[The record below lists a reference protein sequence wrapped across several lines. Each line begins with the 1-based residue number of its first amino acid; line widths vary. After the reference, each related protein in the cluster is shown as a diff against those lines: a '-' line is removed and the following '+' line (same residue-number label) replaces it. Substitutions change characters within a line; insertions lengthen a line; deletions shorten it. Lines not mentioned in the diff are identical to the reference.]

1 MSFTEAVRVA
11 LGALVANRLRSALT
25 TLGVLIG
32 VMAVVLLVA
41 IGQGAREEITGTIEG
56 LGSNLLF
63 AFPGSGDLTQPVPAR
78 SRFTNGVIED
88 VAREF
93 GDPSRVAAD
102 VVSGEVVRAAGN
114 ESFATVLGISEFFT
128 TVIDREIARGQDL
141 SGSDIVA
148 ARRVAV
154 IGPAI
159 ADDLYGMRDPIGR
172 DVTVAGL
179 RFRIVGV
186 LTEVGGSAFGPDRDS
201 QLLIPITTAQRVFG
215 TDRVDN
221 IFVKARSPDDV
232 AADADLLRR
241 ALSRRFDEADFQVLT
256 QDDILGVI
264 GDILGLL
271 TMVLAA
277 IAGISLLVGGV
288 GVSNIML
295 VSVTERTR
303 EIGLRKALGARPRD
317 LTVQFL
323 LEAVVLTG
331 AGGVAGLALGI
342 GGAAAVDAFAPVPA
356 VVTGWSVALAFG
368 VSVAVGVFFGVWP
381 AVRAGRLDPVVA
393 LRHE

>member
-1 MSFTEAVRVA
+1 MSTWEAARVA
-11 LGALVANRLRSALT
+11 LRALLANRLRSALT

-41 IGQGAREEITGTIEG
+41 IGQGARQEITGAIEG

-78 SRFTNGVIED
+78 SRFTNEVVED

-93 GDPSRVAAD
+93 GDPTRVAAD
-102 VVSGEVVRAAGN
+102 VVSGELVRAAGN
-114 ESFATVLGISEFFT
+114 ETFSTVLGISEHFT
-128 TVIDREIARGQDL
+128 AVIDREVARGQDL

-154 IGPAI
+154 IGPAV
-159 ADDLYGMRDPIGR
+159 ATDLYGDRDPISR
-172 DVTVAGL
+172 DLTIAGL

-186 LTEVGGSAFGPDRDS
+186 LTEVGGTAFGPDRDS
-201 QLLIPITTAQRVFG
+201 QVLVPITTAQRMFG

-221 IFVKARSPDDV
+221 IFVKASSPDDV
-232 AADADLLRR
+232 SRDAETFRR
-241 ALSRRFDEADFQVLT
+241 ALSRRFDEADFQVLS
-256 QDDILGVI
+256 QDDILGVV
-264 GDILGLL
+264 GDILGIL
-271 TMVLAA
+271 TIVLGA

-317 LTVQFL
+317 LTLQFL
-323 LEAVVLTG
+323 LEAIVLTG
-331 AGGVAGLALGI
+331 FGGLVGLGIGI
-342 GGAAAVDAFAPVPA
+342 GGAAVVDRVAPVPA
-356 VVTGWSVALAFG
+356 VVTGWSVALALG
-368 VSVAVGVFFGVWP
+368 VSVAVGIFFGVWP
-381 AVRAGRLDPVVA
+381 AVRAGRLDPVIA

>member
-1 MSFTEAVRVA
+1 MNLTESARVA
-11 LGALVANRLRSALT
+11 LRALLANRLRSALT

-32 VMAVVLLVA
+32 VLAVVLLVA
-41 IGQGAREEITGTIEG
+41 IGQGAREEITDTVEG

-63 AFPGSGDLTQPVPAR
+63 AFPGSGDFTRPLPAR
-78 SRFTNGVIED
+78 SRFTNDVIDD

-93 GDPSRVAAD
+93 GDPRRVAAD
-102 VVSGEVVRAAGN
+102 LVSGEVVRAGGN
-114 ESFATVLGISEFFT
+114 DTFASVLGITEFFT
-128 TVIDREIARGQDL
+128 TVIDRDVARGEDL
-141 SGSDIVA
+141 TGSDIVA

-159 ADDLYGMRDPIGR
+159 GTELFGDRDPIGR
-172 DVTVAGL
+172 DVTIAGL
-179 RFRIVGV
+179 RFRVVGV
-186 LTEVGGSAFGPDRDS
+186 LTAVGGSAFGPDRDS
-201 QLLIPITTAQRVFG
+201 QVLVPITTAQRLFG

-221 IFVKARSPDDV
+221 IFVKSTSAADV
-232 AADADLLRR
+232 AADAEIFRR
-241 ALSRRFDEADFQVLT
+241 ALSQRFDEADFSVLT

-264 GDILGLL
+264 SDILGLL
-271 TMVLAA
+271 TIVLGA

-317 LTVQFL
+317 LALQFL

-331 AGGVAGLALGI
+331 TGGLAGLGLGI
-342 GGAAAVDAFAPVPA
+342 GLAALVDAVAPVPT

-368 VSVAVGVFFGVWP
+368 VSVAVGLFFGVWP
-381 AVRAGRLDPVVA
+381 AVRAGRLDPVEA

>member
-1 MSFTEAVRVA
+1 MSWSEAVRVA
-11 LGALVANRLRSALT
+11 LGALIANRLRSALT

-63 AFPGSGDLTQPVPAR
+63 AFPGSGDITQPVPAR
-78 SRFTNGVIED
+78 SRFTNDVIED

-102 VVSGEVVRAAGN
+102 VVSGEVVRAGGN

-128 TVIDREIARGQDL
+128 TVIDRDIARGQDL

-159 ADDLYGMRDPIGR
+159 AGDLYGNRDPIGR
-172 DVTVAGL
+172 DVTIAGL

-221 IFVKARSPDDV
+221 IFVKARSPDEV
-232 AADADLLRR
+232 AADADILRR
-241 ALSRRFDEADFQVLT
+241 ALSRRFDESDFSVLT

-317 LTVQFL
+317 LTLQFL

-331 AGGVAGLALGI
+331 IGGLVGLGLGI
-342 GGAAAVDAFAPVPA
+342 GSAAVVDALAPVPA

-381 AVRAGRLDPVVA
+381 AVRAGRLDPVEA